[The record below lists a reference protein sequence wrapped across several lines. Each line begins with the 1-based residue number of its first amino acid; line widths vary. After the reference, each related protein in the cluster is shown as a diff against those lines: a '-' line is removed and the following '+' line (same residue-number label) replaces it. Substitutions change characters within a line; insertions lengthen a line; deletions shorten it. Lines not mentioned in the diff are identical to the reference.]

1 MNNQTSSLEFSH
13 FPVMLNEVLKISS
26 PSTKEKFIDCTF
38 GGGGYSKEILK
49 FSGTNVLAID
59 RDKKVLAEAKNIEK
73 KYPKRFK
80 FHQLKFSKLETI
92 STGNVDVVI
101 FDLGL
106 SSIQLDD
113 FNRGF
118 SFKSNKK
125 LNMTMG
131 LNEISALDVINNL
144 SEADLKQV
152 IKILGDEKEASKIAK
167 NIVNHRNTKK
177 IKNTN
182 ELVKIIEKSKKK
194 NYSNKINP
202 CTKTFQALRIF
213 VNKEITEL
221 INGIINATKK
231 LKPGGK
237 ILVISFHSIED
248 RIVKYFFTNFS
259 KNKSR
264 PSRYLPENQVFDT
277 ALFDQYK
284 NRVLRPSNEEIK
296 QNNRSR
302 SAKLRFAV
310 RSRNNFEYP
319 SDLIKKFKNYLNLE
333 SINV

>member
-49 FSGTNVLAID
+49 FSKTNVLAID
-59 RDKKVLAEAKNIEK
+59 RDKKVLAEVKKIEK
-73 KYPKRFK
+73 KYPRRFK
-80 FHQLKFSKLETI
+80 FHQLKFSQLETI
-92 STGNVDVVI
+92 LIDNVDVVF

-113 FNRGF
+113 FDRGF
-118 SFKSNKK
+118 SFKSNKR

-144 SEADLKQV
+144 NETDLKLV
-152 IKILGDEKEASKIAK
+152 IKILGNEKEATKIAK
-167 NIVNHRNTKK
+167 SIVNRRNIKK
-177 IKNTN
+177 IENTN
-182 ELVKIIEKSKKK
+182 ELVDIIEKSKKK

-213 VNKEITEL
+213 VNKEVTEL
-221 INGIINATKK
+221 IKGVINATRK

-237 ILVISFHSIED
+237 LLIISFHSIED

-259 KNKSR
+259 KNRSR
-264 PSRYLPENQVFDT
+264 PSRYLPETKAVDI
-277 ALFDQYK
+277 ALFEPYK
-284 NRVLRPSNEEIK
+284 NKILRPSNDEIN
-296 QNNRSR
+296 QNIRSR
-302 SAKLRFAV
+302 SAKLRFAI
-310 RSRNNFEYP
+310 RSKNKFEYP
-319 SDLIKKFKNYLNLE
+319 FDLIKKFKNYLDLE

>member
-13 FPVMLNEVLKISS
+13 FPVMLNEILKISS
-26 PSTKEKFIDCTF
+26 PSTRDKFIDCTF

-49 FSGTNVLAID
+49 FSKTNVLAID
-59 RDKKVLAEAKNIEK
+59 RDKKALSEAKKLEK

-80 FHQLKFSKLETI
+80 FYQLKFSQLDTVSIE
-92 STGNVDVVI
+92 NVDNII

-106 SSIQLDD
+106 SSIQLDNLD
-113 FNRGF
+113 RGF

-131 LNEISALDVINNL
+131 LNEISALDAINNL
-144 SEADLKQV
+144 SELDLKRV
-152 IKILGDEKEASKIAK
+152 IKILGDEKEASKIAQ
-167 NIVNHRNTKK
+167 NIVYYRNTKK

-182 ELVKIIEKSKKK
+182 ELVKIIEKSKRK
-194 NYSNKINP
+194 NYLNKINP

-221 INGIINATKK
+221 INGIINATKR

-237 ILVISFHSIED
+237 ILIISFHSIED

-264 PSRYLPENQVFDT
+264 PSRYLPETKAVDS
-277 ALFDQYK
+277 ALFEQYR
-284 NRVLRPSNEEIK
+284 NRILRPSNEEIN

-302 SAKLRFAV
+302 SAKLRYAI
-310 RSRNNFEYP
+310 RSKNNFKYP
-319 SDLIKKFKNYLNLE
+319 LDLIEKFKNYLDLE

>member
-1 MNNQTSSLEFSH
+1 MNNQISSLEISH
-13 FPVMLNEVLKISS
+13 FPVMLNDVLKISS
-26 PSTKEKFIDCTF
+26 PSTRQKFIDCTF

-49 FSGTNVLAID
+49 FSKTSVLAID
-59 RDKKVLAEAKNIEK
+59 RDKKVLLEAKKLEK

-80 FHQLKFSKLETI
+80 FYQLKFSQLESI
-92 STGNVDVVI
+92 SIENADVVI

-106 SSIQLDD
+106 SSIQLND
-113 FNRGF
+113 FDRGF

-131 LNEISALDVINNL
+131 INEISALEAINNL
-144 SEADLKQV
+144 SEINLKLV

-167 NIVNHRNTKK
+167 NIVKYRNTKK

-182 ELVKIIEKSKKK
+182 ELVEIIEKSKKK

-221 INGIINATKK
+221 IKGIINATKK

-237 ILVISFHSIED
+237 ILVITFHSIED

-259 KNKSR
+259 KNRSR
-264 PSRYLPENQVFDT
+264 SSRYLPETEVFGT
-277 ALFDQYK
+277 ALFEQYK
-284 NRVLRPSNEEIK
+284 NKILRPTNREII

-302 SAKLRFAV
+302 SAKLRFAI
-310 RSRNNFEYP
+310 RSKNDFEYP
-319 SDLIKKFKNYLNLE
+319 NDLIKKFKNYLDLE

>member
-49 FSGTNVLAID
+49 FSKTNVLAID
-59 RDKKVLAEAKNIEK
+59 RDKKVLAEVKKISK
-73 KYPKRFK
+73 KYPRRFK
-80 FHQLKFSKLETI
+80 FHQLKFSQLETI
-92 STGNVDVVI
+92 SIDNVDVVI

-113 FNRGF
+113 FDRGF

-144 SEADLKQV
+144 SETDLKLV
-152 IKILGDEKEASKIAK
+152 IKILGDEKEATKIAK
-167 NIVNHRNTKK
+167 NIVNYRNIKK

-182 ELVKIIEKSKKK
+182 ELVKIIEKSKKI

-213 VNKEITEL
+213 VNKELTEL
-221 INGIINATKK
+221 IKGIINATRK

-237 ILVISFHSIED
+237 LLIISFHSIED

-264 PSRYLPENQVFDT
+264 PSRYLPESKSVDV
-277 ALFDQYK
+277 ALFEQYK
-284 NRVLRPSNEEIK
+284 NKILRPSNYEVNK
-296 QNNRSR
+296 NYRSR
-302 SAKLRFAV
+302 SAKLRFAI
-310 RSRNNFEYP
+310 RSKNKFEYP
-319 SDLIKKFKNYLNLE
+319 FDLIKKFKNYLDLE
-333 SINV
+333 SIDV

>member
-26 PSTKEKFIDCTF
+26 PSTRGKFIDCTF

-49 FSGTNVLAID
+49 FSKTNVLAID
-59 RDKKVLAEAKNIEK
+59 RDKKILAEAKKIEK
-73 KYPKRFK
+73 KYPGRFK
-80 FHQLKFSKLETI
+80 FHQLKFSQLETI
-92 STGNVDVVI
+92 SADNVDVVI

-106 SSIQLDD
+106 SSIQLND
-113 FNRGF
+113 FDRGF

-131 LNEISALDVINNL
+131 INEISALEAINNL
-144 SEADLKQV
+144 SEINLKLV

-167 NIVNHRNTKK
+167 NIVKYRNTKK

-237 ILVISFHSIED
+237 ILVISFHSLED

-264 PSRYLPENQVFDT
+264 SSRYFPETNVGDT
-277 ALFDQYK
+277 ALFEQYK
-284 NRVLRPSNEEIK
+284 NKVLRPSNEEIS

-302 SAKLRFAV
+302 SAKLRFAI
-310 RSRNNFEYP
+310 RSKNNFKYP
-319 SDLIKKFKNYLNLE
+319 VDLIKKFKNYLDLE

>member
-49 FSGTNVLAID
+49 FSKTNVLAID
-59 RDKKVLAEAKNIEK
+59 RDKKVLAEVKKIEK
-73 KYPKRFK
+73 KYPRRFK
-80 FHQLKFSKLETI
+80 FHQLKFSQLETI
-92 STGNVDVVI
+92 SIDNVDVVI

-113 FNRGF
+113 FDRGF

-144 SEADLKQV
+144 NETDLKLV
-152 IKILGDEKEASKIAK
+152 IKILGDEKEATKIAK
-167 NIVNHRNTKK
+167 NIVNQRNINK
-177 IKNTN
+177 IENTN
-182 ELVKIIEKSKKK
+182 ELVNIIEKSKKK

-213 VNKEITEL
+213 VNKEVTEL
-221 INGIINATKK
+221 IKGVINATRK

-237 ILVISFHSIED
+237 LLIISFHSIED

-259 KNKSR
+259 KNRSR
-264 PSRYLPENQVFDT
+264 PSRYLPENKAVDI
-277 ALFDQYK
+277 ALFEPYK
-284 NRVLRPSNEEIK
+284 NKILRPSNDEIN
-296 QNNRSR
+296 QNIRSR
-302 SAKLRFAV
+302 SAKLRFAI
-310 RSRNNFEYP
+310 RSKNKFEYP
-319 SDLIKKFKNYLNLE
+319 FDLIKKFKNYLDLE

>member
-1 MNNQTSSLEFSH
+1 MKNHTSSLEFSH

-26 PSTKEKFIDCTF
+26 PSTREKFIDCTF
-38 GGGGYSKEILK
+38 GGGSYSKEILK
-49 FSGTNVLAID
+49 FSKTNVLAID
-59 RDKKVLAEAKNIEK
+59 RDKKVSTEAKKLEK

-80 FHQLKFSKLETI
+80 FYQIKFSQLKTI
-92 STGNVDVVI
+92 LIDNVDVAI

-106 SSIQLDD
+106 SSIQLDN

-125 LNMTMG
+125 LDMTMG

-144 SEADLKQV
+144 CEPDLKQV
-152 IKILGDEKEASKIAK
+152 IRILGDEREASKIAR
-167 NIVNHRNTKK
+167 NIVIHRNTKK

-182 ELVKIIEKSKKK
+182 ELVKIIESSKKK

-221 INGIINATKK
+221 INGIINATER

-237 ILVISFHSIED
+237 ILIISFHSIED

-264 PSRYLPENQVFDT
+264 PSRYFPETKVIDN
-277 ALFDQYK
+277 ALFEQYK
-284 NRVLRPSNEEIK
+284 NRILRPSNQEID

-302 SAKLRFAV
+302 SAKLRFAI
-310 RSRNNFEYP
+310 RSKNKFEYP
-319 SDLIKKFKNYLNLE
+319 FDLIKKFKNYLNLE

>member
-26 PSTKEKFIDCTF
+26 PSTREKFIDCTF
-38 GGGGYSKEILK
+38 GGGGFSKEILK
-49 FSGTNVLAID
+49 FSKTNVLAID
-59 RDKKVLAEAKNIEK
+59 RDKKVFLEAKKLEK

-80 FHQLKFSKLETI
+80 FYQLKFSQLESI
-92 STGNVDVVI
+92 SIDNVDVVI

-106 SSIQLDD
+106 SSIQLDNFD
-113 FNRGF
+113 RGF

-144 SEADLKQV
+144 SELDLKRV
-152 IKILGDEKEASKIAK
+152 IKILGDEKEAAKIAK
-167 NIVNHRNTKK
+167 NIVNYRIAKK

-182 ELVKIIEKSKKK
+182 ELVKIIENSKKK
-194 NYSNKINP
+194 NYLNKINP

-221 INGIINATKK
+221 IIGITNATKK
-231 LKPGGK
+231 LKQGGK
-237 ILVISFHSIED
+237 ILIISFHSIED

-264 PSRYLPENQVFDT
+264 PSRYSPETQVYET
-277 ALFDQYK
+277 ALFEQYK
-284 NRVLRPSNEEIK
+284 NRILRPSNAEIND
-296 QNNRSR
+296 NNRSR
-302 SAKLRFAV
+302 SAKLRFAI
-310 RSRNNFEYP
+310 RSKNKFEYP
-319 SDLIKKFKNYLNLE
+319 NDLIKKFKNYLDLE

>member
-49 FSGTNVLAID
+49 FSKTNVLAID
-59 RDKKVLAEAKNIEK
+59 RDKKVLAEVKKIAK
-73 KYPKRFK
+73 KYPRRFK
-80 FHQLKFSKLETI
+80 FHQLKFSQLETI
-92 STGNVDVVI
+92 SINNVDVVI

-113 FNRGF
+113 FDRGF

-131 LNEISALDVINNL
+131 LNEISALEAINNL
-144 SEADLKQV
+144 SETDLKLV
-152 IKILGDEKEASKIAK
+152 IKILGDEKEATKIAR
-167 NIVNHRNTKK
+167 NIVNHRNTHK
-177 IKNTN
+177 IQNTN
-182 ELVKIIEKSKKK
+182 ELVKIIEKSKKR

-213 VNKEITEL
+213 VNKELTEL
-221 INGIINATKK
+221 IKGIINATRK

-237 ILVISFHSIED
+237 LLIISFHSIED

-259 KNKSR
+259 KNRSR
-264 PSRYLPENQVFDT
+264 PSRYLPETKAVDL
-277 ALFDQYK
+277 ALFEPYK
-284 NRVLRPSNEEIK
+284 NKILRPSNDEINK
-296 QNNRSR
+296 NIRSR
-302 SAKLRFAV
+302 SAKLRFAI
-310 RSRNNFEYP
+310 RSKNKFEYP
-319 SDLIKKFKNYLNLE
+319 FDLIKKFKNYLDLE